1 MCYFYPVAS
10 VRFGTVL
17 ATQTQ
22 ETHDPGKSKGTCH
35 TVGFPPPYGE
45 GRMAWVTE
53 CFPRLREARLPDGF
67 LLGIAHRSVSSASW
81 EPGSWSLSSNPDFQQ
96 DRGTKVPARK
106 SISRAFHGRS
116 LPRFLGQ
123 QVWRKP
129 LNGLCSRV
137 FFFFIQIFIPCMEL
151 ATFWIT
157 FKKIMPSRLF
167 SPFLPTSFGQSLL
180 PWACTQEIN
189 LSMQIAGIMLNI
201 IRQGKCWKK
210 ITACVLDQLEM
221 PPVLLIRCSLLQ
233 FLTSGL

>member
-10 VRFGTVL
+10 VPFGTVL

-106 SISRAFHGRS
+106 SISRAFHCRS

-123 QVWRKP
+123 HVWRMP

-137 FFFFIQIFIPCMEL
+137 FFFFFFYTDFHPLHGISHLLDHFQENY
-151 ATFWIT
+151 TFQAVFPLSPNIVWAVT
-157 FKKIMPSRLF
+157 PPLGMYSRNKSLYADCWHNVKHNQTGKMLEKNH
-167 SPFLPTSFGQSLL
+167 SLCPRSTGSASCSF
-180 PWACTQEIN
+180 N
-189 LSMQIAGIMLNI
+189 
-201 IRQGKCWKK
+201 
-210 ITACVLDQLEM
+210 
-221 PPVLLIRCSLLQ
+221 
-233 FLTSGL
+233 